1 MTISLSYISW
11 LEDGMKLTLK
21 PLVES
26 GAAVFPGLTDESK
39 DYIIVIL
46 VHIRCVFSMKYLHFT
61 VRE

>member
-1 MTISLSYISW
+1 
-11 LEDGMKLTLK
+11 MKLTLK